1 VREKKFARMGT
12 KKKVQIRMGGGNPL
26 NFFAKEDFNALR
38 LEGVKNAGFRPLR
51 TFLTQAGR
59 RPGA

>member
-1 VREKKFARMGT
+1 MGM
-12 KKKVQIRMGGGNPL
+12 KKKAQIRMGGGNPL
-26 NFFAKEDFNALR
+26 NFFAKEDFNAPR
-38 LEGVKNAGFRPLR
+38 LEGAKNAGFRPLR